1 MRNIHARFRKLRA
14 AMAQKAIAV
23 VWWGKQS
30 EAELQTEI
38 AEREAEASRIVVVS
52 WQRW

>member
-1 MRNIHARFRKLRA
+1 MRDFGSCGRQWRK
-14 AMAQKAIAV
+14 KAIAV

-38 AEREAEASRIVVVS
+38 AEREAEASRVVVVS